1 LRGQYRHTQ
10 VGWVII
16 VSLLVAAAVVVPAL
30 VGLFYGEAYSM
41 RQITDISLEQ
51 RLPLILART
60 NGFALAGTLRGYF
73 KVEGLG
79 EAKLFVERAAP
90 PYILIRTRDRFVI
103 IDFQQPDRT
112 RALYAELTEH
122 WSGR

>member
-41 RQITDISLEQ
+41 RQ
-51 RLPLILART
+51 
-60 NGFALAGTLRGYF
+60 AGTLRGYF